1 MVRAQKDPMKLRSIR
16 PVLHADTLFLD
27 EEPPRGC
34 QCALTRDV
42 DAEWRSFCEVLAEA
56 IDCAVD
62 LAIKKVIEEADD
74 VAALEHLRAIALTRL
89 AGTPVP
95 MRLSEMLAAIGILLD
110 ALVDKHDAH
119 AEHGL
124 ATPLRRMR
132 DIAKEAGFEDQAARE
147 DVSCNQLRAVRR
159 RSSSRNLPST
169 SPRRG
174 SRSAAA

>member
-1 MVRAQKDPMKLRSIR
+1 MKLRPTR
-16 PVLHADTLFLD
+16 PLLNADEPFLD
-27 EEPPRGC
+27 EDRRDCC
-34 QCALTRDV
+34 QCAITRDA

-62 LAIKKVIEEADD
+62 LAITKVMEEADD

-95 MRLSEMLAAIGILLD
+95 MRLSQMLAAIGILLD
-110 ALVDKHDAH
+110 ALVDEHDAH
-119 AEHGL
+119 AEQVL

-132 DIAKEAGFEDQAARE
+132 DIAKEAVSEDQAASE
-147 DVSCNQLRAVRR
+147 AVSCRPLRAVPR
-159 RSSSRNLPST
+159 RSSSPRTLPSNST
-169 SPRRG
+169 RRG